1 MRQGQNSKRSRGR
14 SGGRRNTSP
23 RHQSF
28 DSNGPSIRIRGNA
41 HQVYE
46 KYIQLARDANTAG
59 DRVAAENMYQH
70 AEHYFRIMN
79 VDDGD
84 SQQRGQNRG
93 NDSDQRPHQRNPQQG
108 QDNAQPG
115 AEPEA
120 RAEQP
125 TQSESGAGMNGSG
138 DNRGNGAAE
147 PDKAEGES
155 IEKADEPRP
164 ERQPRR
170 TRRGPGRP
178 RNDAPATEAVAEAPE
193 EVAKDPEPVA
203 EAAEAESKEVQ

>member
-14 SGGRRNTSP
+14 SGGGRRNTSP

-46 KYIQLARDANTAG
+46 KYIQLARDANLAG
-59 DRVAAENMYQH
+59 DRVTAENMSQH

-84 SQQRGQNRG
+84 SQQRAQNRG
-93 NDSDQRPHQRNPQQG
+93 NGSDQRPHQRNPQQG
-108 QDNAQPG
+108 QDDGP
-115 AEPEA
+115 PEA
-120 RAEQP
+120 DSGTRAE
-125 TQSESGAGMNGSG
+125 SRAHGESGAGMNAAGENSE
-138 DNRGNGAAE
+138 NGAAV
-147 PDKAEGES
+147 PDQVDSESAE
-155 IEKADEPRP
+155 IADEPRR

-170 TRRGPGRP
+170 SRRGPGRP
-178 RNDAPATEAVAEAPE
+178 RNDAPAPEVVAEAPE
-193 EVAKDPEPVA
+193 VVAEPEPVA
-203 EAAEAESKEVQ
+203 ETAEADAKEVQ